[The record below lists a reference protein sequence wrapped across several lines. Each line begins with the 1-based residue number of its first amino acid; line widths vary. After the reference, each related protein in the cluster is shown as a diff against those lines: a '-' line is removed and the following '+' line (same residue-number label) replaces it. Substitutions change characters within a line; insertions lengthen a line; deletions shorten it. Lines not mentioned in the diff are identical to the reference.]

1 MNYNNKKIYFNEI
14 KKFMIIKPF
23 CYKNFKKRSYD
34 KINFNE
40 KDKILVSQLIS
51 NKDIKNFDDEKN
63 NKEFEYEINK
73 SFFKNKKE
81 LLILEVDLTQRIL
94 IFGFY
99 IFVLLVTIYCF
110 IYVFKRKE
118 KRLIYKVIMFT
129 IGLLLLSILL
139 NFPNSLKKFITKV
152 YLYDSG
158 EKLRLDYYFYK
169 SEVVDI
175 ANFIKLKPNNN
186 VIDIKEYKK
195 LLIEGYPIMVNG
207 KLKVV
212 SRNSKFYYKDIYKE
226 IENGTKFK
234 II

>member
-1 MNYNNKKIYFNEI
+1 MKYNNRKIYFNEI

-34 KINFNE
+34 KINLND
-40 KDKILVSQLIS
+40 KDKIIFSQFVC
-51 NKDIKNFDDEKN
+51 NKDIKNYDEEKN

-73 SFFKNKKE
+73 SLFKNKKE

-94 IFGFY
+94 IFGCF

-118 KRLIYKVIMFT
+118 KRLFFKIIMFT
-129 IGLLLLSILL
+129 VGLILLSILL

-152 YLYDSG
+152 HLCDSG
-158 EKLRLDYYFYK
+158 DKLKLEYYFHK

-175 ANFIKLKPNNN
+175 VNFIKLKPNNN
-186 VIDIKEYKK
+186 VIDLKEYKK

-207 KLKVV
+207 NLKVV